1 MATGFKYLGIA
12 LVAAAALAPCGL
24 ARGEDLTGMLEGPG
38 VVIHYARG
46 TARWAQRARDLF
58 PSANKNALDTLG
70 MTTNRQVS
78 IHLYAT
84 TKGFRE
90 ATNYLPE
97 DTLGVAFPGANRI
110 TIDCSKTPHFGN
122 NSFNLTLKHE
132 MIHIAFGRLNAR
144 TGRRVPLWFNEGVA
158 CMAMGRLKLGDP
170 KQLVRAANTGG
181 LFPLE
186 DLDPRFPPD
195 RILRELAYQ
204 QSESAVTFLGQE
216 YGEESVRRIVERM
229 DSGQTFAGALAEI
242 TGGGDFD
249 AQWRDHVHRRYPFLA
264 LLRNYFSLFSVLAL
278 FVIFA
283 YIVYRA
289 RRRRLRK
296 RWAAEEELEDG
307 GFYC

>member
-12 LVAAAALAPCGL
+12 FLAAAALAPRGL

-46 TARWAQRARDLF
+46 TAGWAKRARDLF

-84 TKGFRE
+84 AKGFRQ

-97 DTLGVAFPGANRI
+97 DTLGVALPEANQI
-110 TIDCSKTPHFGN
+110 AIDCSKTTDFGN
-122 NSFNLTLKHE
+122 NSFNLTLRHE
-132 MIHIAFGRLNAR
+132 MIHIAFGRLHGR
-144 TGRRVPLWFNEGVA
+144 TGQKVPLWFNEGVA

-181 LFPLE
+181 LFPLRE
-186 DLDPRFPPD
+186 LDPKFPPG
-195 RILRELAYQ
+195 RVHRELAYQ
-204 QSESAVTFLGQE
+204 QSESAATFLVEQ
-216 YGEESVRRIVERM
+216 YGEDSVRRIVERM

-242 TGGGDFD
+242 TGGADFE
-249 AQWRDHVHRRYPFLA
+249 AQWRDHVRRRYPLLS
-264 LLRNYFSLFSVLAL
+264 LLRNYFSLFTLLAL
-278 FVIFA
+278 FVILA

-296 RWAAEEELEDG
+296 RWEAEEEFDDA
-307 GFYC
+307 GFYF